1 MRGTTFGSLRRTVGE
16 GSGQGNWARIWFAKL
31 ARFHRINQPEHW
43 QFTEQHVIEVSG
55 GVRCARPPA
64 NRLYPFGI

>member
-1 MRGTTFGSLRRTVGE
+1 MRGTMFGSPTRA
-16 GSGQGNWARIWFAKL
+16 GSTNSGKEDWARIWFDQL
-31 ARFHRINQPEHW
+31 ARFHRVYQPESW